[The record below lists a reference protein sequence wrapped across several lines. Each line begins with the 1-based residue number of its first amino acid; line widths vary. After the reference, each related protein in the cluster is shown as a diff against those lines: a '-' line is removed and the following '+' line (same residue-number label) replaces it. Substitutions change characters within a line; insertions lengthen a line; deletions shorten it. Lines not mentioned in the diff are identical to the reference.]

1 MVTLAT
7 RISCWRVPS
16 GGGEAEITAAL
27 KATEIATT
35 EDGSLSHQRLI
46 QMHEFYNFLL
56 EEIPAVLDRW
66 LQRAPATETQI

>member
-1 MVTLAT
+1 V
-7 RISCWRVPS
+7 
-16 GGGEAEITAAL
+16 ITAVL
-27 KATEIATT
+27 KAAEAGIATT

-66 LQRAPATETQI
+66 HQRAPATETQI

>member
-1 MVTLAT
+1 M
-7 RISCWRVPS
+7 
-16 GGGEAEITAAL
+16 ITAVL